1 MQYQQLR
8 NDTGGGPTGWMD
20 FVSCCLEAAS
30 DASNA
35 AAFVEMTGDGGAA
48 VAAAMAAA
56 GHVHGA
62 CGHATVLLP
71 TSLGYSSLVGLLAV
85 TPGLE
90 GAPVAVAG
98 RRSVGLAGL
107 LLVVIGLM
115 SCRRVGAGPV
125 SVRPAGVESHDE
137 SGSDGSGCMAALPKS
152 GELDALAAL
161 SAEAMACAMA
171 SSTGVR
177 ACASPPS
184 TAAGR
189 GSCSSCAIR

>member
-1 MQYQQLR
+1 
-8 NDTGGGPTGWMD
+8 
-20 FVSCCLEAAS
+20 
-30 DASNA
+30 
-35 AAFVEMTGDGGAA
+35 MTGDGGAA
-48 VAAAMAAA
+48 AAAAMAAA

-71 TSLGYSSLVGLLAV
+71 PSLGCSALVGLLAV
-85 TPGLE
+85 APGLE

-107 LLVVIGLM
+107 LLLVVIGLM
-115 SCRRVGAGPV
+115 SCRRVGGGPV
-125 SVRPAGVESHDE
+125 SVRLAGVDSHDG
-137 SGSDGSGCMAALPKS
+137 SGSCGSGCMAALPKS

-189 GSCSSCAIR
+189 GS